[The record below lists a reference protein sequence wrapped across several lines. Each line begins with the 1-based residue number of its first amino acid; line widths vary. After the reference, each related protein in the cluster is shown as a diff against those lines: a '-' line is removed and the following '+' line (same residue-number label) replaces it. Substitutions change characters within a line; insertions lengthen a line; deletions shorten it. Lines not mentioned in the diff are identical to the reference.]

1 MGCPSKVELANNLV
15 FSITTHD
22 PDTGILTDADA
33 NPIYWIYEDE
43 TAIAILTGTMA
54 KLDDANTTGFY
65 TELIACTAAN
75 GFEVGKTYTIY
86 IEATVD
92 SDKGGICFGFN
103 VAAALDEVVEGTI
116 TLRQAV
122 RLMLSVLTGKSSGG
136 GSTTVIFRDIA
147 DSKNRISATVDTSG
161 NRTAVGTRDG
171 T

>member
-43 TAIAILTGTMA
+43 TVLAILTGTMA

-65 TELIACTAAN
+65 TELIACTTAN